1 MADNPLPRYFFGV
14 PPREYDPNYMREL
27 VRSFS
32 LFQEQL
38 TNPGKVTANEL
49 NLKPEGGGIKQFA
62 SNIEAYNAG
71 LQPGDMWMLSTGEVR
86 IVIDPNIDVPV
97 SIEYFRSGTGQVGQV
112 VTFDAS
118 AEIDDVIHF
127 MADGQ
132 VGSANAVAVYS
143 IAGTIPTATSGVG
156 AVTTASAYS
165 LTGTAAS
172 ATSSVG
178 GVTVSI
184 T

>member
-38 TNPGKVTANEL
+38 SNPGKVTANEL
-49 NLKPEGGGIKQFA
+49 NLKPEGGGIRQFA
-62 SNIEAYNAG
+62 NNVEAYAAG

-86 IVIDPNIDVPV
+86 ITIDPNVVVPV
-97 SIEYFRSGTGQVGQV
+97 NIEFFNSATGQVGQV
-112 VTFDAS
+112 IADDAS
-118 AEIDDVIHF
+118 AEIEQPIF
-127 MADGQ
+127 FTGQGQ
-132 VGSANAVAVYS
+132 VGAVNQTSEYTITGTSA
-143 IAGTIPTATSGVG
+143 IATSAVG
-156 AVTTASAYS
+156 SVSTASAYS

>member
-14 PPREYDPNYMREL
+14 PPREYDPNYMREV
-27 VRSFS
+27 VRAFS

-38 TNPGKVTANEL
+38 SNPGKVTANEL
-49 NLKPEGGGIKQFA
+49 NLKPEGGGIRQFA
-62 SNIEAYNAG
+62 NNVEAYAAG

-86 IVIDPNIDVPV
+86 ITIDPNVTVPV
-97 SIEYFRSGTGQVGQV
+97 SIDFFNSATGQVGQV
-112 VTFDAS
+112 ITFDAS
-118 AEIDDVIHF
+118 AEVEQPVF
-127 MADGQ
+127 FTGQGQ
-132 VGSANAVAVYS
+132 VGNVS
-143 IAGTIPTATSGVG
+143 TD
-156 AVTTASAYS
+156 SAYS

-172 ATSSVG
+172 ATSGVG

>member
-14 PPREYDPNYMREL
+14 PPRDYDPNYMREL
-27 VRSFS
+27 VRTFS

-38 TNPGKVTANEL
+38 SNPGN
-49 NLKPEGGGIKQFA
+49 
-62 SNIEAYNAG
+62 
-71 LQPGDMWMLSTGEVR
+71 
-86 IVIDPNIDVPV
+86 
-97 SIEYFRSGTGQVGQV
+97 

-118 AEIDDVIHF
+118 AEVEQPVF
-127 MADGQ
+127 FTGQGQ
-132 VGSANAVAVYS
+132 VSGVSIESTYTISGS
-143 IAGTIPTATSGVG
+143 TATATTAAGS
-156 AVTTASAYS
+156 VTTASAYS

-172 ATSSVG
+172 ATSGVG

>member
-14 PPREYDPNYMREL
+14 PPREYDPNYMREV
-27 VRSFS
+27 VRAFS

-38 TNPGKVTANEL
+38 SNPGKVTANEL
-49 NLKPEGGGIKQFA
+49 NLKPEGGGIRQFA
-62 SNIEAYNAG
+62 NNVEAYAAG

-86 IVIDPNIDVPV
+86 ITIDPNVTVPV
-97 SIEYFRSGTGQVGQV
+97 SIEFFNSATGQVGQV
-112 VTFDAS
+112 IADDAS
-118 AEIDDVIHF
+118 AEVEQPVF
-127 MADGQ
+127 FTGQGQ
-132 VGSANAVAVYS
+132 VGNVS
-143 IAGTIPTATSGVG
+143 TD
-156 AVTTASAYS
+156 SAYS

-172 ATSSVG
+172 ATSGVG

>member
-14 PPREYDPNYMREL
+14 PPREYDPNYMREV
-27 VRSFS
+27 VRAFS

-38 TNPGKVTANEL
+38 SNPGKVTANEL
-49 NLKPEGGGIKQFA
+49 NLKPEGGGIRQFA
-62 SNIEAYNAG
+62 NNVEAYAAG

-86 IVIDPNIDVPV
+86 ITIDPNVTVPV
-97 SIEYFRSGTGQVGQV
+97 SIEFFNSATGQVGQV
-112 VTFDAS
+112 IADDAS
-118 AEIDDVIHF
+118 AEIEQPVFFTGQGQIGDVSV
-127 MADGQ
+127 D
-132 VGSANAVAVYS
+132 SAYS
-143 IAGTIPTATSGVG
+143 ITGTAATATSAVG
-156 AVTTASAYS
+156 SVSTASAYS

-172 ATSSVG
+172 ATSGVG

>member
-14 PPREYDPNYMREL
+14 PPREYDPNYMREG
-27 VRSFS
+27 VRAFS

-38 TNPGKVTANEL
+38 SNPGKVTANEL
-49 NLKPEGGGIKQFA
+49 NLKPEGGGIRQFA
-62 SNIEAYNAG
+62 NNVEAYAAG

-86 IVIDPNIDVPV
+86 ITIDLNVTVPV
-97 SIEYFRSGTGQVGQV
+97 SIEFFNSATGQVGQV
-112 VTFDAS
+112 ITFDAS
-118 AEIDDVIHF
+118 AEVEQPVF
-127 MADGQ
+127 FTGQGQ
-132 VGSANAVAVYS
+132 VGNVS
-143 IAGTIPTATSGVG
+143 TD
-156 AVTTASAYS
+156 SAYS

-172 ATSSVG
+172 ATSGVG

>member
-1 MADNPLPRYFFGV
+1 MADNPLPRYFFAV
-14 PPREYDPNYMREL
+14 PPKEYDQNYMREV
-27 VRSFS
+27 VRAFS

-62 SNIEAYNAG
+62 NNVEAYNAG
-71 LQPGDMWMLSTGEVR
+71 LQPDDMWMLSTGEVR

-112 VTFDAS
+112 ITFDAS

-143 IAGTIPTATSGVG
+143 ITGTAAAATSGVG
-156 AVTTASAYS
+156 AVTTAFAYS
-165 LTGTAAS
+165 FTGTAAS
-172 ATSSVG
+172 ATSGVG
-178 GVTVSI
+178 TVTIVI
-184 T
+184 